1 MLAMLRTLPAAV
13 VLSATLATI
22 PTLQAQEP
30 EGEVRIARLIRDL
43 GSDNYDQRQRASLA
57 LASLGSQTRKQLE
70 AAVRS
75 EDPEVRLR
83 ALDLLKQIKV
93 RDLWSPSVVTYRCEA
108 EQASKVVARLA
119 EISGNRLLVGD
130 QYGTFQDAPITLDY
144 PDGPFWEVLDDLCR
158 QSRNHVRSHYDTR
171 NPGLVVV
178 SGTPGQ
184 YPTAYA
190 GPVRARITSAR
201 RVFIE
206 ELDYDELKS
215 EKTHTFQLNLQ
226 MMWEDRF
233 RLVSYRSQPE
243 LVEAVTDTGA
253 QLSAT
258 QPAGSGWNV
267 ASQGTHQLS
276 TELRL
281 HPPTTTARTLR
292 TLKLKWGL
300 VAVGDMATIAIED
313 LASTQPH
320 RQDDVELIVES
331 VQESPGARYEISLVA
346 NRDLVVPEP
355 QEVLFQ
361 ENDVQLIDAEGRPF
375 RKQGQTNSL
384 TDRGVRLR
392 ISYTGETSESKPSR
406 LQFTYPRIRDRHDLE
421 ITFRDVPLPVARPE

>member
-1 MLAMLRTLPAAV
+1 MHAMLRGMSAAAALSMVIISVGALPA
-13 VLSATLATI
+13 
-22 PTLQAQEP
+22 QQP
-30 EGEVRIARLIRDL
+30 EGEVRIAGLIRDL
-43 GSDNYDQRQRASLA
+43 GSTSFETRQRASLA
-57 LASLGSQTRKQLE
+57 LAKLGSQTRKQLE
-70 AAVRS
+70 DAVHS
-75 EDPEVRLR
+75 DDPEVRLR
-83 ALDLLKQIKV
+83 SADLLKQIKV
-93 RDLWSPSVVTYRCEA
+93 RDLWSPSIITYRCEA

-119 EISGNRLLVGD
+119 EQTSNRLLVGD

-144 PDGPFWEVLDDLCR
+144 PDGSFWEVLDDLCR
-158 QSRNHVRSHYDTR
+158 QSRNHVRSHYDTG

-178 SGTPGQ
+178 SGGPGE
-184 YPTAYA
+184 YPTAYS

-243 LVEAVTDTGA
+243 LMEAVTDTGV

-281 HPPTTTARTLR
+281 HPPATSARNLKSLR
-292 TLKLKWGL
+292 LKWGL
-300 VAVGDMATIAIED
+300 IAVGDMATIEISD
-313 LASTQPH
+313 MSLARPH
-320 RQDDVELIVES
+320 LQDDVELIVES
-331 VQESPGARYEISLVA
+331 VQESPGARYEVTLLA
-346 NRDLVVPEP
+346 NRDLVIPEP
-355 QEVLFQ
+355 PEMLFQ
-361 ENDVQLIDAEGRPF
+361 ENDVQLIDADGRPF
-375 RKQGQTNSL
+375 RKQGQTNNL
-384 TDRGVRLR
+384 TERGVRLKL
-392 ISYTGETSESKPSR
+392 SFTGESSDSKPAELR
-406 LQFTYPRIRDRHDLE
+406 FTYPRIRDRHNLE
-421 ITFRDVPLPVARPE
+421 IVFRDVPLPVARPE

>member
-1 MLAMLRTLPAAV
+1 MLAMLRTLPAMLA
-13 VLSATLATI
+13 LSAALAAC
-22 PTLQAQEP
+22 PLPAQQGEA
-30 EGEVRIARLIRDL
+30 EVRIARLIREL
-43 GSDNYDQRQRASLA
+43 GSDNYEERQRASLA
-57 LASLGSQTRKQLE
+57 LAKLGSQTRKQVE
-70 AAVRS
+70 QAARS

-93 RDLWSPSVVTYRCEA
+93 RDLWSPSIVTCQCEA

-119 EISGNRLLVGD
+119 ELTANRLLVGD

-158 QSRNHVRSHYDTR
+158 QSGNHVRSHYDTR

-178 SGTPGQ
+178 SGSPGQ

-233 RLVSYRSQPE
+233 RLVAYRSQPE
-243 LVEAVTDTGA
+243 LVEAVTDTGM

-258 QPAGSGWNV
+258 QPAGSSWNI

-281 HPPTTTARTLR
+281 HPPATTARALR
-292 TLKLKWGL
+292 VLRLKWGL
-300 VAVGDMATIAIED
+300 IAVGDMATIEIED
-313 LASTQPH
+313 LAAMRPH
-320 RQDDVELIVES
+320 RQGDVELIVES
-331 VQESPGARYEISLVA
+331 VEESAGARYEVSLLA
-346 NRDLVVPEP
+346 NRDLVIPDP

-361 ENDVQLIDAEGRPF
+361 ENDVRLIDEDGRPF

-392 ISYTGETSESKPSR
+392 ISYTGESSDSKPAR
-406 LQFTYPRIRDRHDLE
+406 MEFTYPRIRDRHDLE
-421 ITFRDVPLPVARPE
+421 ITFRDVPLPVARPD

>member
-1 MLAMLRTLPAAV
+1 MLRRMPAAV
-13 VLSATLATI
+13 LWAAITVVGPVA
-22 PTLQAQEP
+22 AQQP
-30 EGEVRIARLIRDL
+30 EGEVRIARLIREL
-43 GSDNYDQRQRASLA
+43 GSNNFEERQRASLA
-57 LASLGSQTRKQLE
+57 LARLGSQTRKQLE
-70 AAVRS
+70 AAARS

-83 ALDLLKQIKV
+83 AADLIKQIKV
-93 RDLWSPSVVTYRCEA
+93 RELWSPSIVTYRGE
-108 EQASKVVARLA
+108 EEPASKVVARLA
-119 EISGNRLLVGD
+119 ELTGNRLLVGD

-144 PDGPFWEVLDDLCR
+144 PDGSFWEVLDDLCR

-178 SGTPGQ
+178 SGGPGA
-184 YPTAYA
+184 YPTAYS

-281 HPPTTTARTLR
+281 HPPATTARSLKTLR
-292 TLKLKWGL
+292 LKWGL
-300 VAVGDMATIAIED
+300 IAVGDMATIQIHD
-313 LASTQPH
+313 VNSTKPH
-320 RQDDVELIVES
+320 LQDDLELIVES
-331 VQESPGARYEISLVA
+331 VQESPGARYEVTLTA
-346 NRDLVVPEP
+346 QRDLVIPDP

-361 ENDVQLIDAEGRPF
+361 ENDVQLIDADGRPF
-375 RKQGQTNSL
+375 RKQGQTNSQ
-384 TDRGVRLR
+384 TERGVRLR
-392 ISYTGETSESKPSR
+392 LSFTGESSDSR
-406 LQFTYPRIRDRHDLE
+406 PAELRFSYPRIRDRHELE
-421 ITFRDVPLPVARPE
+421 IVFRDVPLPVARPE

>member
-1 MLAMLRTLPAAV
+1 MLAMLRSLPALGC
-13 VLSATLATI
+13 VLASLALI
-22 PTLQAQEP
+22 PPLAAQEP
-30 EGEVRIARLIRDL
+30 DEQVRIARLIREL
-43 GSDNYDQRQRASLA
+43 GSDDYEARQRASQTLA
-57 LASLGSQTRKQLE
+57 RLGSQTRQQLE
-70 AAVRS
+70 TAARS
-75 EDPEVRLR
+75 SDPEVRLR
-83 ALDLLKQIKV
+83 AGDLLKQIKV
-93 RDLWSPSVVTYRCEA
+93 RDLWSPSVVAYRCEA
-108 EQASKVVARLA
+108 EQASKVVARL
-119 EISGNRLLVGD
+119 SDLTGNRLLVGD

-144 PDGPFWEVLDDLCR
+144 PDGPFWEVLDELCR

-178 SGTPGQ
+178 SGAPGQ

-243 LVEAVTDTGA
+243 LVSAVTDTGA

-267 ASQGTHQLS
+267 ASPGTHQLS

-281 HPPTTTARTLR
+281 HPPATTARTLQ
-292 TLKLKWGL
+292 TLQLKWGL
-300 VAVGDMATIAIED
+300 IAVGDMATITIDD
-313 LASTQPH
+313 LAAQQPH

-392 ISYTGETSESKPSR
+392 LSYTGETADSKPAR
-406 LQFTYPRIRDRHDLE
+406 LQFTYPRIRDRHDLL
-421 ITFRDVPLPVARPE
+421 ITFSDVPLPVARPE